1 MNYYNENDPKAAAWL
16 RELIALNLIPF
27 GHVDTRS
34 ITEISPHELTGYTQQ
49 HFFAGIGGWSLA
61 LALAGWPANRPVRTG
76 SCPCQPFSD
85 AGSGKGE
92 LDPRHLWPH
101 FRDLITF
108 GEATDTF
115 GEQVASKAGRVWLAR
130 VRADLEGL
138 GYAVGAA
145 DLCSAGIG
153 SPNRR
158 QRLYWLAHAL
168 NQRHAKRDQRKSI
181 AGGRA
186 GPRPETLRCGELVP
200 VANSYDIGSAEHG
213 RESGG
218 GNQKKETHS
227 TDGHGLLGGV
237 AHSDGGNAGP
247 ERQQRGRKQRLK
259 PEDGG
264 AGAVGDSHGTRLE
277 QQRGRIAISAEQ
289 LAPELRGDFG
299 YWSAFDLL
307 ACTDGK
313 TRRIEPGAFPLV
325 AGLSGPMVRG
335 RNIGLPFHALASAEG
350 RSIRLRGY
358 GNAINPWLAAEFIA
372 AYLDL

>member
-34 ITEISPHELTGYTQQ
+34 ITEISPHELTSYTQQ

-85 AGSGKGE
+85 AGSGLGE
-92 LDPRHLWPH
+92 ADPRHLWPF

-108 GEATDTF
+108 GDSTDTI

-130 VRADLEGL
+130 VRADMEGL
-138 GYAVGAA
+138 GYDFGAA

-158 QRLYWLAHAL
+158 QRLYWLAH
-168 NQRHAKRDQRKSI
+168 
-181 AGGRA
+181 
-186 GPRPETLRCGELVP
+186 
-200 VANSYDIGSAEHG
+200 
-213 RESGG
+213 
-218 GNQKKETHS
+218 
-227 TDGHGLLGGV
+227 
-237 AHSDGGNAGP
+237 SDGWHTGP
-247 ERQQRGRKQRLK
+247 ERQQRGRKQRQQ

-264 AGAVGDSHGTRLE
+264 AFRMANPPGRGFGIDGSTPRETGHPDQRRESDAVGDSHGSRLE
-277 QQRGRIAISAEQ
+277 QQRGRLAISAQQ

-325 AGLSGPMVRG
+325 ARLPAGVVPSSYQ
-335 RNIGLPFHALASAEG
+335 GLPIDPMASAEG

-372 AYLDL
+372 AYLDIE